1 MGGLTNTDPEEKD
14 PFHAAYIRNTG
25 THLSVYLYIYVYI
38 YMYIY
43 IYIYVCVWVY
53 VYVYARIYQKV
64 HIFIYV
70 YIYVHMY
77 TCVYVSELTSVDT
90 HDTQPIVNH
99 QGCTQQKPS
108 QSGDVAP

>member
-1 MGGLTNTDPEEKD
+1 
-14 PFHAAYIRNTG
+14 
-25 THLSVYLYIYVYI
+25 
-38 YMYIY
+38 
-43 IYIYVCVWVY
+43 
-53 VYVYARIYQKV
+53 
-64 HIFIYV
+64 
-70 YIYVHMY
+70 MY

>member
-1 MGGLTNTDPEEKD
+1 MC
-14 PFHAAYIRNTG
+14 
-25 THLSVYLYIYVYI
+25 VYEYMYMYMRVSIKRYIYS
-38 YMYIY
+38 YMYTY
-43 IYIYVCVWVY
+43 MYTC
-53 VYVYARIYQKV
+53 
-64 HIFIYV
+64 
-70 YIYVHMY
+70 Y